1 MRLKV
6 PLTVATL
13 AIAVM
18 AHAADSGSAASAV
31 SVYNK
36 AGLAMRDRPDP
47 PHGWHR
53 PTPDELSGEPL
64 RKNHPTQ
71 YIEAEADFD
80 GDGKEDHA
88 ALFTADDGKSE
99 AVFVKLSSHKP
110 QEWMIAASMVHSRPS
125 MNVGMGIS
133 VEAPGVK
140 KTACGKGYWN
150 CKTGEPSEL
159 NLKQPAI
166 SFFRFESSGSIVYW
180 DKTKRQ
186 FLQVWTSD

>member
-1 MRLKV
+1 
-6 PLTVATL
+6 
-13 AIAVM
+13 
-18 AHAADSGSAASAV
+18 
-31 SVYNK
+31 
-36 AGLAMRDRPDP
+36 
-47 PHGWHR
+47 
-53 PTPDELSGEPL
+53 
-64 RKNHPTQ
+64 
-71 YIEAEADFD
+71 
-80 GDGKEDHA
+80 
-88 ALFTADDGKSE
+88 
-99 AVFVKLSSHKP
+99 
-110 QEWMIAASMVHSRPS
+110 